1 MRSASYNL
9 CSRKKMHKK
18 LVFYFITQSD
28 TKKGANKSS
37 TLHSK
42 TKNKN
47 EKKKLDKYKKRKEIV
62 TTIYYH
68 LNHCLC
74 HMQIS

>member
-1 MRSASYNL
+1 L
-9 CSRKKMHKK
+9 
-18 LVFYFITQSD
+18 TQSD

-47 EKKKLDKYKKRKEIV
+47 
-62 TTIYYH
+62 
-68 LNHCLC
+68 
-74 HMQIS
+74 